1 MSDLGAILAQ
11 NLDAEAGVLGG
22 LLIEETVAEQII
34 PKLDKSYFSS
44 RANQLIFEAI
54 SDLYLAGKPIDVIVI
69 QEQLKKTGLFA
80 QIAGGEK
87 YLLDLMSNVYSAGN
101 AIYYAEVV
109 REKGVMRLLMGAAQ
123 QIIEHTKD
131 WQLELD
137 ALLDKA
143 QQIIFEVTQK
153 KNSSDP
159 VAINRVV
166 NSIVQQLMLDQRNF
180 RGIKTGFGDLDNT
193 ITGLANSSLNII
205 AGRPSMGKTSFALNI
220 ATNAAIEQNI
230 GALIFSLEMSREQL
244 VHNMICSLAR
254 IDSHKIGT
262 GSLTQ
267 DDFSRIGAEATTL
280 MNANILV
287 DDSPGL
293 TLLELRSKAR
303 RCKAQY
309 QIGLIILDY
318 IQLMECGQSSSN
330 ENRQQ
335 EISEISRGL
344 KSIARELDIP
354 IIALSQLNRS
364 VDARDDHHPRMSDL
378 RESGALE
385 QDADLILFLYRDEYY
400 NPNSN
405 KKGIA
410 EVVIA
415 KNRNGPTGSVE
426 LFFYKQFTRFASLT
440 YKNQ

>member
-1 MSDLGAILAQ
+1 MSDIGVILAQ

-22 LLIEETVAEQII
+22 LLIEETLAEQII
-34 PKLDKSYFSS
+34 PKLDKNYFAS

-54 SDLYLAGKPIDVIVI
+54 SNLYVTGKPIDVVVI
-69 QEQLKKTGLFA
+69 QEQLKKTGAFA
-80 QIAGGEK
+80 QIEGGEK

-101 AIYYAEVV
+101 AIYYADVV
-109 REKGVMRLLMGAAQ
+109 REKGIIRLLMGAAQ
-123 QIIEHTKD
+123 QIIEYTKD
-131 WQLELD
+131 WQLDLS

-159 VAINRVV
+159 VPISKIV
-166 NSIVQQLMLDQRNF
+166 NTIVQQLMLDHRNF
-180 RGIKTGFGDLDNT
+180 QGVKTGFVDLDKL
-193 ITGLANSSLNII
+193 ITGLSNSSLNII

-220 ATNAAIEQNI
+220 ATQVAIEQRVGI
-230 GALIFSLEMSREQL
+230 LIFSLEMSRDQL
-244 VHNMICSLAR
+244 VNNMICSLAR

-262 GSLTQ
+262 GSLVQ
-267 DDFSRIGAEATTL
+267 EDFNRISVEASAL
-280 MNANILV
+280 MNANILI

-303 RCKAQY
+303 RCRAQH

-318 IQLMECGQSSSN
+318 IQLMECQQSNNN

-344 KSIARELDIP
+344 KSISRELDIP

-400 NPNSN
+400 NPNTSQ
-405 KKGIA
+405 KGVA
-410 EVVIA
+410 EVVVA
-415 KNRNGPTGSVE
+415 KNRNGPTGSVN
-426 LFFYKQFTRFASLT
+426 LFFYKQFTRFASVS
-440 YKNQ
+440 YQSQ